1 MGRGVR
7 LAVFAVL
14 AGSVLAP
21 VSLSSQAP
29 PPPQVEQPT
38 FRAGIDL
45 VTVNVVVRDKNGQ
58 PVRDLNQSDFS
69 ITEDDRPQSIT
80 TFKVEE
86 TQNAPQIVSADGPI
100 VLGSLGRT
108 ATTTTAVAAAT
119 SAAGDAHGRRLIVLF
134 FDTSSMSPEEAER
147 AVAAAREYI
156 DKKLT
161 PADVMA
167 VVSLGTSLRVL
178 QDFTSSQ
185 ASLRAAVSSLSSV
198 DNTGFEAGATTD
210 TEVAPDTG
218 NAFVADD
225 AEFAIFNTDQRLDA
239 LKRLT
244 EALAS
249 IPQKKSLIYFSS
261 GMSQT
266 GLDNEVQL
274 RQVVDRAVRSNVSI
288 YAADMRGL
296 QAQVPGGDASTASVR
311 GTGSFSGLAMQ
322 GQFDSMA
329 ASQDTLATLSEDTGG
344 RAFFDSNEFGEVFDR
359 VVADTTSYYLLG
371 YTSTNPERDGR
382 FRRIRVTLVR
392 PGLKL
397 EYRAGYYAARDF
409 AHSGREDREMQMQEQ
424 LDSDLPVTDLPIH
437 GSAAYFRL
445 KENRFFVPVWLVVP
459 GSRIPFASSSQKD
472 TATLDILGVIRD
484 KQLRPVGMIRDTVKL
499 SVDTTRDV
507 RRKTIQYQTS
517 FELPPGQY
525 LLKTVIRENQ
535 TGTLGSYEATLTVP
549 RYPATGMKVSTVV
562 FGTQLQPAARTRD
575 RRNPLIRDGEEL
587 VPNVTHVAS
596 NPEQLYF
603 YFEVY
608 DPVQRGTAS
617 GSGTPFAAAPA
628 TPGARRSATD
638 VRLLAGVT
646 FFKGRQRVYQTPM
659 AEVQQVS
666 DSDRK
671 AAIVKLG
678 VPASALE
685 PGLYT
690 CQLTIVDDIGG
701 TFAFPRIA
709 MYLRK

>member
-1 MGRGVR
+1 MDGRMR
-7 LAVFAVL
+7 RRAWFAILAIL
-14 AGSVLAP
+14 AGTLLAP
-21 VSLSSQAP
+21 APLSSQAP
-29 PPPQVEQPT
+29 SASQAASVPQTPRPT

-45 VTVNVVVRDKNGQ
+45 VSVNVVVRDKNGQ
-58 PVRDLNQSDFS
+58 PVRDLARSDFA
-69 ITEDDRPQSIT
+69 ITEDDQPQTIT
-80 TFKVEE
+80 TFRVEE
-86 TQNAPQIVSADGPI
+86 IEHTPQVITADSPV
-100 VLGSLGRT
+100 VLGSLGKT
-108 ATTTTAVAAAT
+108 ATTAAAAT
-119 SAAGDAHGRRLIVLF
+119 TPATGDAHDRRLIVLF
-134 FDTSSMSPEEAER
+134 FDTSSMQPEEVER
-147 AVAAAREYI
+147 AVAAARDYI
-156 DKKLT
+156 DKKLA
-161 PADVMA
+161 PADAMA
-167 VVSLGTSLRVL
+167 VVSLGTSLQVL

-185 ASLRAAVSSLSSV
+185 TSLRAAVNSLSSV
-198 DNTGFEAGATTD
+198 DSTGYEAGASTD

-218 NAFVADD
+218 NAYVADD
-225 AEFAIFNTDQRLDA
+225 SEFTIFNTDQRLDA

-244 EALAS
+244 EALAP
-249 IPQKKSLIYFSS
+249 IPQKKSLVYFSS

-274 RQVVDRAVRSNVSI
+274 RLVVDRAVRSNVSI

-311 GTGSFSGLAMQ
+311 GTGSFSGKSME

-371 YTSTNPERDGR
+371 YSSSNPIRDGR
-382 FRRIRVTLVR
+382 FRRIRVTLKR

-409 AHSGREDREMQMQEQ
+409 AHAGREDREMQLQEQ

-459 GSRIPFASSSQKD
+459 GSRIPFDSSSQKD
-472 TATLDILGVIRD
+472 KASLDILGVIRD

-499 SVDTTRDV
+499 NIDTTRDV
-507 RRKTIQYQTS
+507 RSKTVQYQTS

-549 RYPATGMKVSTVV
+549 RYPAAGMKLSTVV
-562 FGTQLQPAARTRD
+562 FGTQLQQAPKTRS
-575 RRNPLIRDGEEL
+575 RNNPLIRDGEEL
-587 VPNVTHVAS
+587 VPSVTHVVS
-596 NPEQLYF
+596 SPEQLYF

-608 DPVQRGTAS
+608 DPVRR
-617 GSGTPFAAAPA
+617 AAAPSA
-628 TPGARRSATD
+628 PGPPAGASN

-646 FFKGRQRVYQTPM
+646 FFKGRQRVYQTPL

-666 DSDRK
+666 DTDRK

-690 CQLTIVDDIGG
+690 CQITIVDDVGG
-701 TFAFPRIA
+701 TFAFPRMA
-709 MYLRK
+709 VYLRK